1 MAYYLAAKIT
11 NARGVLGMKFIL
23 VSSTRDPKNI
33 SDEIKTFV
41 FNFFS
46 KLNED
51 LEGANDGQLTKIKE
65 SVATKI
71 KAPHP
76 NLEAL
81 YDFVVQ

>member
-46 KLNED
+46 KL
-51 LEGANDGQLTKIKE
+51 
-65 SVATKI
+65 S
-71 KAPHP
+71 
-76 NLEAL
+76 
-81 YDFVVQ
+81 